1 MMVQEADSDK
11 DLRLARVLDALA
23 PRLETPKAELVAEI
37 EMRLTELLGVEVGE
51 VFRAVAASQRHDARS
66 MNLDRAHKSAL
77 VILAHA
83 LAGTVNRA
91 DGE

>member
-1 MMVQEADSDK
+1 MVRESDSDK

-23 PRLETPKAELVAEI
+23 PRLETPKAELVAKI
-37 EMRLTELLGVEVGE
+37 ETRLTELLGVEVGE
-51 VFRAVAASQRHDARS
+51 AFRAVAASQRHDAQS

-77 VILAHA
+77 VIIAHV
-83 LAGTVNRA
+83 LAGIPDRA

>member
-1 MMVQEADSDK
+1 MVQESDSDK
-11 DLRLARVLDALA
+11 DFQLARVLDTLA

-37 EMRLTELLGVEVGE
+37 EMRLTEMLGVEVGE

-66 MNLDRAHKSAL
+66 MNLDRVHKSAL
-77 VILAHA
+77 VILAHV
-83 LAGTVNRA
+83 LAGIVNRA

>member
-1 MMVQEADSDK
+1 MVQESDSDK
-11 DLRLARVLDALA
+11 DLQLARVLDALA

-51 VFRAVAASQRHDARS
+51 VFRAVAASQRHDAQS
-66 MNLDRAHKSAL
+66 MNLDRVHKSAL
-77 VILAHA
+77 VILAHV
-83 LAGTVNRA
+83 LAGIVNRA